1 MVRRQAGPQWFA
13 AREKVQR
20 AKTLRREMTPAERT
34 LWQALR
40 RRSVGVRARPQ
51 HVLLGW
57 IVDFYLPA
65 AMLVI
70 EVDGD
75 IHDLQIDEDELRTEA
90 LRSEGLK
97 VLRVS
102 NDEVHD
108 NLPAVIM
115 LIKAHCAVRAP
126 QRPAGPPSAPARR
139 PRARQR
145 R

>member
-1 MVRRQAGPQWFA
+1 MSATMVRRQSGPQWYA
-13 AREKVQR
+13 TREKVRR
-20 AKTLRREMTPAERT
+20 AKALRREMTPAERR

-40 RRSVGVRARPQ
+40 RRGVGVRARPQ

-65 AMLVI
+65 ARLVI

-75 IHDLQIDEDELRTEA
+75 IHDLQVDEDELRTET

-108 NLPAVIM
+108 DLPAVIM
-115 LIKAHCAVRAP
+115 LIEAHCALHDS
-126 QRPAGPPSAPARR
+126 QRPMGPPSVPTRR
-139 PRARQR
+139 P
-145 R
+145 

>member
-1 MVRRQAGPQWFA
+1 MVRRQAGPQWYA
-13 AREKVQR
+13 AHEKVRR
-20 AKTLRREMTPAERT
+20 AKTLRHEMTPAERT

-40 RRSVGVRARPQ
+40 RRGVGVRARPQ

-57 IVDFYLPA
+57 IVDFYLPT
-65 AMLVI
+65 AMLVV

-75 IHDLQIDEDELRTEA
+75 IHDLQVDQDELRTEA

-102 NDEVHD
+102 NEEVND

-115 LIKAHCAVRAP
+115 LIEAHCALHAP
-126 QRPAGPPSAPARR
+126 QRPVGPHSAPAPR
-139 PRARQR
+139 PRQR

>member
-1 MVRRQAGPQWFA
+1 
-13 AREKVQR
+13 
-20 AKTLRREMTPAERT
+20 
-34 LWQALR
+34 
-40 RRSVGVRARPQ
+40 
-51 HVLLGW
+51 VLLGW

-75 IHDLQIDEDELRTEA
+75 IHDLQVDEDERRTEA

-108 NLPAVIM
+108 DLPAVIM
-115 LIKAHCAVRAP
+115 LIEAHCALHAP
-126 QRPAGPPSAPARR
+126 QRLAGEPSAAAPR
-139 PRARQR
+139 PRARER